1 VTEVS
6 EQGIRLGIVR
16 GVTYDLF
23 AAPDEFMP
31 QVRGLGAGLV
41 RVYVYWAQVEPR
53 RGEFDWRVVDAVT
66 GQLSDSDE
74 VWVTVCSSSP
84 WGTRVPTDFQP
95 PSPAMDDAAYERFV
109 TALVERFAGR
119 VRYWQCNNEPSNA
132 GLTWAG
138 SAEDYVHQ
146 LRIFTGAVRRA
157 APAARV
163 VLGGCGYDMLSSP
176 AGSPPRALF
185 ETVVSEARDSFDL
198 FSVHLYDDPYRIP
211 EYVAMVRTLM
221 RLRGYER
228 PVVVGEYNGPT
239 LFDFPAASAALEQT
253 MAAAF
258 AAAQG
263 SGGDAVPMSTADL
276 AAQLANES
284 PDRRALRQL
293 YQQHARCRTS
303 CGCSCTM
310 RLPSLPTSAT
320 GSPAG
325 NWCSGPC
332 WPCPRASTRSSAGT
346 SPPRSAATPTRST
359 SWI

>member
-1 VTEVS
+1 MTEVS

-16 GVTYDLF
+16 GVTYGLF

-66 GQLSDSDE
+66 GQLADSDE

-95 PSPAMDDAAYERFV
+95 PSPAVDDAAYERFV

-176 AGSPPRALF
+176 AGSPPRAFF
-185 ETVVSEARDSFDL
+185 ETVVSEAEDSFDL

-211 EYVAMVRTLM
+211 
-221 RLRGYER
+221 
-228 PVVVGEYNGPT
+228 
-239 LFDFPAASAALEQT
+239 
-253 MAAAF
+253 
-258 AAAQG
+258 
-263 SGGDAVPMSTADL
+263 STW
-276 AAQLANES
+276 
-284 PDRRALRQL
+284 RWC
-293 YQQHARCRTS
+293 AR
-303 CGCSCTM
+303 
-310 RLPSLPTSAT
+310 
-320 GSPAG
+320 
-325 NWCSGPC
+325 
-332 WPCPRASTRSSAGT
+332 
-346 SPPRSAATPTRST
+346 
-359 SWI
+359 